1 MENDLCRVCL
11 KRPEIPDERHGRC
24 EACVKAQRVALRFRL
39 GPDSTGH
46 GLLVKAGELSP
57 RALKQK
63 WNATLRTFTGT
74 PSVKP
79 HLGLHE
85 VEIITT
91 KDRIDTI
98 RISQD
103 LAQHVDEVLPLLRAA
118 SERTDGAW

>member
-1 MENDLCRVCL
+1 M
-11 KRPEIPDERHGRC
+11 
-24 EACVKAQRVALRFRL
+24 KAQRIALRFRL
-39 GPDSTGH
+39 GPDATGH
-46 GLLVKAGELSP
+46 GLIVKAGELSP

-63 WNATLRTFTGT
+63 WHDTLASFAGT
-74 PSVKP
+74 PTVKP

-85 VEIITT
+85 VEIVTT

-103 LAQHVDEVLPLLRAA
+103 LAGHLDDVLPLLRTA